1 VVTRLAGVLA
11 LVLMAACGRD
21 GRPDV
26 VLIVLDTVR
35 ADHLTPY
42 GYARETTPQL
52 AAFARDAVVY
62 RNAIAPD
69 TWTASSHASLFTGLM
84 PSTHGVRYVGAEHSE
99 SGVHALAA
107 DVPVLAERLREAGW
121 KTAAFVGNDGF
132 LDPVFGLA
140 RGFERYQRKD
150 MLPAANLVST
160 VVPWLKR
167 REGRPV
173 FLFLNVMDAHEPY
186 AAPPPYDRMFPGR
199 GDGLPAKP
207 VPGQTP
213 DAATTAHWIS
223 QYDGELRYVDDRLA
237 ELFAALRE
245 TGRYDGALV
254 VVTADHGEL
263 FGEHG
268 RWGHGGAPVRE
279 LVHVPLIVKYPG
291 NARRGVEA
299 RPVSLADVPATILS
313 VLGLPPLAAEQPTLD
328 DRRTP
333 AVAEHLL
340 FGTVTRASY
349 DAGGER
355 IEQLAVAPPARQGP
369 VVFPVADRRLADR
382 LRALG
387 YVE

>member
-1 VVTRLAGVLA
+1 VVTRLALLVASVLA
-11 LVLMAACGRD
+11 VACGRD
-21 GRPDV
+21 TRPDV
-26 VLIVLDTVR
+26 LLIVLDTVR
-35 ADHLTPY
+35 ADHLSAY
-42 GYARETTPQL
+42 GYPRDTTPAL

-84 PSTHGVRYVGAEHSE
+84 PTEHGVRYVGAEHSTA
-99 SGVHALAA
+99 GVHALA
-107 DVPVLAERLREAGW
+107 DGIPVLAERLRDAGW

-132 LDPVFGLA
+132 LDPVFGLG

-150 MLPAANLVST
+150 MLPAANLVAT
-160 VVPWLKR
+160 VVPWLER
-167 REGRPV
+167 RQGRSV

-186 AAPPPYDRMFPGR
+186 AALPPYDAMFPGR
-199 GDGLPAKP
+199 SDGAPAKP
-207 VPGQTP
+207 VPGITP

-237 ELFAALRE
+237 ELFAALRA
-245 TGRYDGALV
+245 TGRYDAALI

-291 NARRGVEA
+291 NARRGVED
-299 RPVSLADVPATILS
+299 RPVSLVDVPATILAE
-313 VLGLPPLAAEQPTLD
+313 LGLPPLAAGQTPLA
-328 DRRTP
+328 DRRAP
-333 AVAEHLL
+333 AVSEHVT
-340 FGTVTRASY
+340 FDTVTRVTF
-349 DAGGER
+349 DATGER
-355 IEQLAVAPPARQGP
+355 SEQVAVTAPARQGA
-369 VVFPVADRRLADR
+369 VVHPAADRRLADR

-387 YVE
+387 YAE